1 MWVSDLVLFNA
12 NWNLFLLYYGKDWF
26 SYFFHE
32 IMIMMFILHKIMTP
46 SWIVKALDHRNNSLD
61 VDPLRQIINIW
72 FYFSI
77 LCA

>member
-1 MWVSDLVLFNA
+1 
-12 NWNLFLLYYGKDWF
+12 
-26 SYFFHE
+26 
-32 IMIMMFILHKIMTP
+32 MMFILHKIMTP

-77 LCA
+77 QCA